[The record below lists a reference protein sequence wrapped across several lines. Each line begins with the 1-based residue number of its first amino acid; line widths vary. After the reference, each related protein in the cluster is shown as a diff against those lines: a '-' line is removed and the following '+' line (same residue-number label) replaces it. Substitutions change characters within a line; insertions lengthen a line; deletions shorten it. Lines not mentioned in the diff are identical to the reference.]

1 MKHKTIKDLFAHL
14 KDQANEEIDFGNS
27 KEKQY
32 GYGIKY
38 CIGKIEEFCK
48 EHKIILNK

>member
-1 MKHKTIKDLFAHL
+1 MKHKTIKDLFAQL
-14 KDQANEEIDFGNS
+14 RDEANEEINYGNS

-38 CIGKIEEFCK
+38 CIEKIEDFCRD
-48 EHKIILNK
+48 HKIILNK